1 MELSQHV
8 VIDRPR
14 DEVFA
19 YLSDMANHSEF
30 QDHYLED
37 FRLTRED
44 SFGVGAGARF
54 RLDLP
59 FNRFGWADVVVSDAE
74 PPRRIVLRGRGGK
87 FNRTRLVTIWLLEP
101 GPHGTTRVTLSTETE
116 PKMPSDRL
124 LEALGK
130 GRLKRRQ
137 GKALRRLRSIL
148 EEGEGRGQRA
158 TIAAG
163 GARKPATRSA
173 L

>member
-1 MELSQHV
+1 MELSQTV
-8 VIDRPR
+8 LIDRPR
-14 DEVFA
+14 EEIFA
-19 YLSDMANHSEF
+19 YLSDMANHWEF
-30 QDHYLED
+30 QDHYVHD

-44 SFGVGAGARF
+44 TFGVGAGARF

-59 FNRFGWADVVVSDAE
+59 FNRFGWADVVVASAE

-87 FNRTRLVTIWLLEP
+87 YNRTRLVQVWTLEP
-101 GPHGTTRVTLSTETE
+101 GAHGTTDVSLTTETE
-116 PKMPSDRL
+116 PKLPSDRV
-124 LEALGK
+124 LEALGR
-130 GRLKRRQ
+130 GALRRRQ

-148 EEGEGRGQRA
+148 EEGEDRGRRG

-163 GARKPATRSA
+163 GPRKPATRSA

>member
-1 MELSQHV
+1 MELSLDV
-8 VIDRPR
+8 MIDRPR
-14 DEVFA
+14 EEVFA
-19 YLSDMANHSEF
+19 YLSDMANHLEF
-30 QDHYLED
+30 QDHYLQD

-44 SFGVGAGARF
+44 SLGVGAGARF
-54 RLDLP
+54 RLELP
-59 FNRFGWADVVVSDAE
+59 FNRFGWADVVVADAE

-87 FNRTRLVTIWLLEP
+87 YNRTRLVTVYTLEP
-101 GPHGTTRVTLSTETE
+101 GAHGSTRVTLDTQTE
-116 PKMPSDRL
+116 PSLPSDKL
-124 LEALGK
+124 MEALGR

-148 EEGEGRGQRA
+148 EEGEGRGRRA

>member
-14 DEVFA
+14 EEVFA
-19 YLSDMANHSEF
+19 YLSDMANHWEF

-101 GPHGTTRVTLSTETE
+101 GSPGTTRVTLSTETE